1 MISYVWFRYQKHTH
15 SAEYNLEEE
24 TGNVA
29 EENYYGKKSLAA

>member
-1 MISYVWFRYQKHTH
+1 MISYVWFRYQKHTR

-24 TGNVA
+24 IDNVT